1 MLYNNFVVC
10 MMSLAFFAMIDMIVN
25 EHWAYIILPIG
36 ILIWGIFKFF
46 DDNDREYLTKMG
58 IDPDEFNAFF
68 PDYYGNYGY
77 NRHRETYKGN
87 TNNGTVNGNVV
98 TWGSPTKPNEI
109 NVTNDIYGGYNRG
122 GFFPQVY
129 PRKNPA
135 YKGMVKKCKRNFKI
149 TVEEK
154 KVENESKKE
163 RVYHGINS
171 FFK

>member
-1 MLYNNFVVC
+1 
-10 MMSLAFFAMIDMIVN
+10 MMSLAFFAMINMIVN
-25 EHWAYIILPIG
+25 EHWTYIILPIG

-68 PDYYGNYGY
+68 PDYYGNY

-87 TNNGTVNGNVV
+87 TNNGAVNGNTI
-98 TWGSPTKPNEI
+98 TWDRFQKPNDI
-109 NVTNDIYGGYNRG
+109 ND
-122 GFFPQVY
+122 GFFHQVY

-154 KVENESKKE
+154 KVENESEKE
-163 RVYHGINS
+163 RVYRGINS